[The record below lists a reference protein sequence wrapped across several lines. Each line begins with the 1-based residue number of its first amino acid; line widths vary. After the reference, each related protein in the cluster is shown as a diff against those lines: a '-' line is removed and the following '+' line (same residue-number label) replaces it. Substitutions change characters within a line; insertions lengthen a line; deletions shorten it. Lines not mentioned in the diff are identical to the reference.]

1 VTPSNPDVIHLG
13 VVFCFLGFF
22 WYTNYEHGRTAKEKM
37 EKERWGD
44 NDRTRERKIFSVSAV
59 QIYES
64 FGLLANCST
73 SNKAKTV

>member
-1 VTPSNPDVIHLG
+1 MSYIC
-13 VVFCFLGFF
+13 VFTHISGCVCFFVC
-22 WYTNYEHGRTAKEKM
+22 YTNYEHGRTAKERM

-59 QIYES
+59 QVYES

-73 SNKAKTV
+73 SNTSKDCVA